1 MKEIEVAH
9 ALMDAYP
16 DMPELR
22 PAIDRSS
29 PFDFESDAY
38 LVEIKVRRKAYDP
51 WVIEEMKI
59 DTNIG
64 IAESVKKQFIYVTV
78 YRDTIYVWNITK
90 MKRADYDFGIE
101 KRGMPHTTDFG
112 GRGMI
117 TKLVGY
123 LWNKDAIEIDISKK

>member
-29 PFDFESDAY
+29 PFDFESDVY
-38 LVEIKVRRKAYDP
+38 LIEIKVRRKAYDP

-64 IAESVKKQFIYVTV
+64 IAESVKKHFIYVTV
-78 YRDTIYVWNITK
+78 YKDTIYVWNITK
-90 MKRADYDFGIE
+90 MKRNDYDFGIE
-101 KRGMPHTTDFG
+101 KRGMPHTTAFG

-123 LWNKDAIEIDISKK
+123 LWNKDAIKIDISKK